1 MEEYVGELWHK
12 LVTRTADKQYVDA
25 TVSLSE
31 ISKVAAIFFR
41 ALGGD
46 SGLNLSAAAP
56 TRHGARRSWKERM
69 ASSGERIELSWRDG
83 ETLRLPEKI
92 ALFPARNLNRDLYLW
107 LVALSAANVDSNL
120 SWIVRNQAATQVT
133 LMRFPGLASKY
144 YRLVDTLLPMRA
156 RPESLSSAEAAQETA
171 IREALMKP
179 GSILTLPPSKIA
191 FQPVPLWMHP
201 NPPESKNNK
210 ISPSDGAPESTEAEK
225 ENSAK
230 SLRKHAAERAEMPDG
245 KDGFLVMFRA
255 ESLFSWTEYI
265 NVNRPQDEEDD
276 MKNAALAAEDMD
288 SMTVARDS
296 ETSVAK
302 LRFDLDLPPA
312 GEDDTPLGEGIS
324 LPEWDYKKQILQ
336 VDYCRLQ
343 EFVSPQAQPCKLP
356 IHLKSTARRLRSQF
370 QALAPTRTWLRGQ
383 QDGDELDLDAWV
395 RKEADLLSG
404 NHADSL
410 GTFCKQVH
418 QQRDLACL
426 LLADLSLSTDAY
438 ASESARV
445 IDVISDSLFLFSEAL
460 SATGDRFAMYG
471 FSSLRRANVRFN
483 RLKSFDERYD
493 DAVKGRIAAIKPGYY
508 TRMGAAI
515 RQATTILSKQ
525 KQSQRLLLLLTDGK
539 PNDLDRYEGRYGIE
553 DTRMAL
559 HQAHQQGLRPFCVT
573 IDREANEYLPHLF
586 GAGGYAVIRKPDEL
600 PKELPLLYAQMTR

>member
-1 MEEYVGELWHK
+1 M
-12 LVTRTADKQYVDA
+12 
-25 TVSLSE
+25 
-31 ISKVAAIFFR
+31 
-41 ALGGD
+41 
-46 SGLNLSAAAP
+46 
-56 TRHGARRSWKERM
+56 
-69 ASSGERIELSWRDG
+69 
-83 ETLRLPEKI
+83 
-92 ALFPARNLNRDLYLW
+92 
-107 LVALSAANVDSNL
+107 
-120 SWIVRNQAATQVT
+120 
-133 LMRFPGLASKY
+133 
-144 YRLVDTLLPMRA
+144 
-156 RPESLSSAEAAQETA
+156 
-171 IREALMKP
+171 
-179 GSILTLPPSKIA
+179 
-191 FQPVPLWMHP
+191 
-201 NPPESKNNK
+201 
-210 ISPSDGAPESTEAEK
+210 
-225 ENSAK
+225 
-230 SLRKHAAERAEMPDG
+230 
-245 KDGFLVMFRA
+245 
-255 ESLFSWTEYI
+255 
-265 NVNRPQDEEDD
+265 
-276 MKNAALAAEDMD
+276 
-288 SMTVARDS
+288 
-296 ETSVAK
+296 
-302 LRFDLDLPPA
+302 
-312 GEDDTPLGEGIS
+312 
-324 LPEWDYKKQILQ
+324 
-336 VDYCRLQ
+336 
-343 EFVSPQAQPCKLP
+343 
-356 IHLKSTARRLRSQF
+356 
-370 QALAPTRTWLRGQ
+370 
-383 QDGDELDLDAWV
+383 

-404 NHADSL
+404 NHADSR

-559 HQAHQQGLRPFCVT
+559 HQARQQGLRPFCVT

-586 GAGGYAVIRKPDEL
+586 GAGGYAAIRKPDEL